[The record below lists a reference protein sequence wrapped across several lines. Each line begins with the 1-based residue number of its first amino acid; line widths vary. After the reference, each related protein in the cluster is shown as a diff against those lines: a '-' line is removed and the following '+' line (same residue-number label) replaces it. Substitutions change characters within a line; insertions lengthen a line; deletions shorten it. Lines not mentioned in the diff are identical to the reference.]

1 MADRRTSRHHATR
14 QEILDAAW
22 ILARQRGLTGWSL
35 RDLGDSV
42 GMKAPSLYVYFR
54 AKDEIYDAM
63 FEAGYRELLASA
75 TAIAALEIDP
85 VARLRAHAHNFFDFA
100 VGDPARM
107 QLMFQRVIPGF
118 TPSETSYTVSLDALR
133 VGAMGLAEAGAD
145 DPAALDVWTALLIG
159 LANQQV
165 SNDPGGDRWKR
176 LVDRAVDAFIAHE
189 IAPPGV
195 VGPTLARS
203 TPTTRRPSQ

>member
-1 MADRRTSRHHATR
+1 MTDRRTYRHEATR
-14 QEILDAAW
+14 KEILDAAW
-22 ILARQRGLTGWSL
+22 ALARNQGLTGWSL

-75 TAIAALEIDP
+75 AVIEALEVDP
-85 VARLRAHAHNFFDFA
+85 VQKLRAHAHNFFDFT
-100 VGDPARM
+100 VSDPARM

-118 TPSETSYTVSLDALR
+118 TPSASAYAVSEDVYR
-133 VGAMGLAEAGAD
+133 VGASGLAEAGAD
-145 DPAALDVWTALLIG
+145 DPAALDVWTALLTG
-159 LANQQV
+159 LASQQV

-189 IAPPGV
+189 I
-195 VGPTLARS
+195 
-203 TPTTRRPSQ
+203 TRQAS

>member
-1 MADRRTSRHHATR
+1 MNRHHATR
-14 QEILDAAW
+14 QEIIDAAW
-22 ILARQRGLTGWSL
+22 VLARDRGLTGWSL

-85 VARLRAHAHNFFDFA
+85 VQKLRAHAHNFFDFA

-118 TPSETSYTVSLDALR
+118 TPSANAYAVSQDVFR
-133 VGAMGLAEAGAD
+133 VGAAGLADAGAD
-145 DPAALDVWTALLIG
+145 DPAALDVWTALLMG
-159 LANQQV
+159 LASQQV

-189 IAPPGV
+189 IARQV
-195 VGPTLARS
+195 S
-203 TPTTRRPSQ
+203 